1 MAKVPEDVIGLPDML
16 KILGTEAAT
25 LVTVPL
31 APVADASRVTLPAEF
46 SQYSFMSLM
55 FRDSSPG
62 ARFAANGTAAAVV
75 L

>member
-1 MAKVPEDVIGLPDML
+1 V
-16 KILGTEAAT
+16 TE
-25 LVTVPL
+25 PL
-31 APVADASRVTLPAEF
+31 AAADASKVTTPALF

-75 L
+75 LWYVMIGV